1 MKSTVTRVSSGSPP
15 LDELLGGGLER
26 KAITQI
32 YGEPGSGKS
41 TIALLPVVTCLKAE
55 RGVIFF
61 DTEGLSVERFRQI
74 AGDSAEEIAGKLY
87 IYEPSDFEQQG
98 VQIAE
103 SESLL
108 KKGGIDLFVM
118 DSATAL
124 YRTELGQSRE
134 AQRKLA
140 SQMMYVLGLSRRYA
154 IPVLITNQVYVDSE
168 SRLFRPMG
176 GPVLQHLSKAIVR
189 IERLNG
195 LRRAVLVK
203 HRSLP
208 DGSSFTFEI
217 TQDGIKKID
226 TGAQKTRST
235 SPS

>member
-1 MKSTVTRVSSGSPP
+1 MTPPNTRVSTGCRP
-15 LDELLGGGLER
+15 LDDLLGGGLER
-26 KAITQI
+26 KAITQL

-41 TIALLPVVTCLKAE
+41 TVALLPVVACLKA
-55 RGVIFF
+55 RKGVIFF
-61 DTEGLSVERFRQI
+61 DSEGLSVERFRQI
-74 AGDSAEEIAGKLY
+74 AGEDAEKIADILY

-98 VQIAE
+98 IQIAE

-134 AQRKLA
+134 AQRRLA
-140 SQMMYVLGLSRRYA
+140 AQMMYVLGLSRRYA

-168 SRLFRPMG
+168 SGEFRPMG

-189 IERLNG
+189 IDRLNG
-195 LRRAVLVK
+195 LRKAVLVK

-208 DGSSFTFEI
+208 DGSSFIFEI
-217 TQDGIKKID
+217 TQSGIKMIE
-226 TGAQKTRST
+226 TGTQKARSN
-235 SPS
+235 PEV

>member
-1 MKSTVTRVSSGSPP
+1 MSPKNTRVSTGCPP
-15 LDELLGGGLER
+15 LDNLLGGGLER
-26 KAITQI
+26 KAITQV

-41 TIALLPVVTCLKAE
+41 TIVLLPVVSSLKS
-55 RGVIFF
+55 RQGVIFF

-74 AGDSAEEIAGKLY
+74 AGEGAEEIAARLF

-98 VQIAE
+98 IQIAE
-103 SESLL
+103 SENLL

-140 SQMMYVLGLSRRYA
+140 SQMMYVLGLCRRYA
-154 IPVLITNQVYVDSE
+154 IPVLVTNQVYVDPE
-168 SRLFRPMG
+168 SGEFRPMG
-176 GPVLQHLSKAIVR
+176 GPVLQHLCKAIIR
-189 IERLNG
+189 IDRLNG
-195 LRRAVLVK
+195 LRKAVLMK

-208 DGSSFTFEI
+208 DGSFFTFEI
-217 TQDGIKKID
+217 TQTGIRKID
-226 TGAQKTRST
+226 TDVQKI
-235 SPS
+235 P

>member
-1 MKSTVTRVSSGSPP
+1 MNPLNTRVSTGYSP
-15 LDELLGGGLER
+15 LDDLLGGGLER
-26 KAITQI
+26 KAITQV

-41 TIALLPVVTCLKAE
+41 TIALLPVVTCLKAGQ
-55 RGVIFF
+55 GVIFF

-74 AGDSAEEIAGKLY
+74 AGDDAEEIAARLY

-98 VQIAE
+98 IQIAE
-103 SESLL
+103 SENLL

-140 SQMMYVLGLSRRYA
+140 SQMMYVLGLCRRFA
-154 IPVLITNQVYVDSE
+154 IPVLVTNQVYVDSDTGE
-168 SRLFRPMG
+168 FRPMG
-176 GPVLQHLSKAIVR
+176 GPVLQHLCKAILR
-189 IERLNG
+189 IDRLNG
-195 LRRAVLVK
+195 LRRVVLVK

-208 DGSSFTFEI
+208 DGSFFNFEI
-217 TQDGIKKID
+217 TPNGIR
-226 TGAQKTRST
+226 KTESRR
-235 SPS
+235 PENP

>member
-1 MKSTVTRVSSGSPP
+1 MNNPNSRVSTGSLP

-26 KAITQI
+26 KAITQV

-41 TIALLPVVTCLKAE
+41 TLVLLPVVACLKAR

-74 AGDSAEEIAGKLY
+74 AGDEAEEIAARLFV
-87 IYEPSDFEQQG
+87 YEPSDFEQQG
-98 VQIAE
+98 IQIAE
-103 SESLL
+103 TENLL

-154 IPVLITNQVYVDSE
+154 IPVLVTNQVYVDPE
-168 SRLFRPMG
+168 SGEFRPMG
-176 GPVLQHLSKAIVR
+176 GPVLQHLCKAIIR
-189 IERLNG
+189 IDRMNG
-195 LRRAVLVK
+195 LRRAVLIK

-208 DGSSFTFEI
+208 DGSFFTFEI
-217 TQDGIKKID
+217 TQSGIQKTEAGI
-226 TGAQKTRST
+226 QKTR
-235 SPS
+235 

>member
-1 MKSTVTRVSSGSPP
+1 MNPLNTRVSTGYSP
-15 LDELLGGGLER
+15 LDDLLGGGLER
-26 KAITQI
+26 KAITQV

-41 TIALLPVVTCLKAE
+41 TIALLPVVTCLKAGQ
-55 RGVIFF
+55 GVIFF

-74 AGDSAEEIAGKLY
+74 AGDDAEEIAARLY

-98 VQIAE
+98 IQIAE
-103 SESLL
+103 SENLL

-140 SQMMYVLGLSRRYA
+140 SQMMYVLGLCRRFA
-154 IPVLITNQVYVDSE
+154 IPVLVTNQVYVDSDTGE
-168 SRLFRPMG
+168 FRPMG
-176 GPVLQHLSKAIVR
+176 GPVLQHLCKAILR
-189 IERLNG
+189 IDRLNG
-195 LRRAVLVK
+195 LRRVVLVK

-208 DGSSFTFEI
+208 DGSFFNFEI
-217 TQDGIKKID
+217 TPNGIR
-226 TGAQKTRST
+226 KTESRRPE
-235 SPS
+235 SP

>member
-1 MKSTVTRVSSGSPP
+1 MNPPTTRISTGYSA
-15 LDELLGGGLER
+15 LDDLLGGGLER

-41 TIALLPVVTCLKAE
+41 TLVLLPVVASLKAGH
-55 RGVIFF
+55 GVIFI

-74 AGDSAEEIAGKLY
+74 AGEDAEEIAARLY

-98 VQIAE
+98 IQIAE
-103 SESLL
+103 SENLL
-108 KKGGIDLFVM
+108 KKGGIDLLVM

-140 SQMMYVLGLSRRYA
+140 SQMMYVLGLCRRYA
-154 IPVLITNQVYVDSE
+154 IPALVTNQVYVDPE
-168 SRLFRPMG
+168 SGDFRPMG
-176 GPVLQHLSKAIVR
+176 GPVLQHLCKAIIR
-189 IERLNG
+189 IDRLNG

-208 DGSSFTFEI
+208 DGTSFTFEI
-217 TQDGIKKID
+217 VGAGIQTVREDPWKSRTPPK
-226 TGAQKTRST
+226 A
-235 SPS
+235 

>member
-1 MKSTVTRVSSGSPP
+1 MNTQNTRVSTGYPP
-15 LDELLGGGLER
+15 MDQLLGGGLER
-26 KAITQI
+26 RAITQI

-41 TIALLPVVTCLKAE
+41 TIVLLPVVACLRE
-55 RGVIFF
+55 NRGVIFF
-61 DTEGLSVERFRQI
+61 DTEGLSVERFRQM
-74 AGDSAEEIAGKLY
+74 AGEKAEEIAAKLY
-87 IYEPSDFEQQG
+87 IYEPADFEQQG
-98 VQIAE
+98 IQIAE

-108 KKGGIDLFVM
+108 KVGGIDLFVM

-140 SQMMYVLGLSRRYA
+140 AQMMYVLGLSRRYA
-154 IPVLITNQVYVDSE
+154 VPVLITNQVYVDPE
-168 SRLFRPMG
+168 SGEFRPMG

-208 DGSSFTFEI
+208 DGSFFTFEI
-217 TQDGIKKID
+217 TQEGIRETEAGIHV
-226 TGAQKTRST
+226 ARST
-235 SPS
+235 HKS

>member
-1 MKSTVTRVSSGSPP
+1 LSSPTNRVSTGSAA
-15 LDELLGGGLER
+15 LDDLLGGGLER

-41 TIALLPVVTCLKAE
+41 TLLLLPVVACLKAR

-74 AGDSAEEIAGKLY
+74 AGEEAEAIASTLY
-87 IYEPSDFEQQG
+87 VYEPSDFEQQG
-98 VQIAE
+98 IQIAE
-103 SESLL
+103 SETLL
-108 KKGGIDLFVM
+108 KKGNIELFVM

-124 YRTELGQSRE
+124 YRTELGQTRE

-154 IPVLITNQVYVDSE
+154 IPVLVTNQVYVDSE
-168 SRLFRPMG
+168 SGEFRPMG
-176 GPVLQHLSKAIVR
+176 GPVLQHLCKAIIR
-189 IERLNG
+189 IDRLNG

-217 TQDGIKKID
+217 TTEGIRK
-226 TGAQKTRST
+226 TGAGTPKNRNSAER
-235 SPS
+235 